1 LEGPG
6 FPYQLTDREITMTDP
21 IHYSDATRLAELIR
35 TREISPVEV
44 VRAHLDRIEAV
55 DPEINAIVTR
65 VEGAL
70 QAAKAAEAAVM
81 AGEELGP
88 LHGVPF
94 TAKDSIDTAGV
105 ATQRGSPIFK
115 GRVPDTDATSVARM
129 KKAGGILLAKTNLP
143 EFSYWIESDNLLSGR
158 SNNPWDL
165 TRTPGGSSGGE
176 SAAIAAGMSPLGLG
190 TDLAIS
196 VRGPAAQ
203 TGITSIKATHG
214 RVPMTGIWPRAP
226 RRFWHVGPMARSV
239 RDIALALSQ
248 LAGPDGQDAFSS
260 STVPFDAGVGRQ
272 PSRRL
277 RVGWMVGPGFGPV
290 DPEVAATV
298 RQAAE
303 ALKGTGVHVEQVG
316 IPALE
321 RDFALDVFNRLH
333 VMEMKPAFRQAVAGH
348 EAAMYKMS
356 KTMLSLPDT
365 SLSDYLEAEQA
376 AERIRD
382 GYADYF
388 SRYDALITHVLPIP
402 AHKHGVEEFV
412 IDGQTVDATY
422 LQGATVPLNVTG
434 LPGVSMRFGTSREG
448 LPINVQVVGAW
459 QAESTILHVAA
470 LLESVSTVRDL
481 HPTL

>member
-1 LEGPG
+1 MSNEL
-6 FPYQLTDREITMTDP
+6 I
-21 IHYSDATRLAELIR
+21 YSDATKLADLIR
-35 TREISPVEV
+35 TRQVSPVEV
-44 VRAHLDRIEAV
+44 LQAHLDRIEAV
-55 DPEINAIVTR
+55 DPQVNAIVTLAD
-65 VEGAL
+65 GAL
-70 QAAKAAEAAVM
+70 EAARRAEAAVL
-81 AGEELGP
+81 AGERLGP

-94 TAKDSIDTAGV
+94 TAKDSIDTEGV
-105 ATQRGSPIFK
+105 LTQRGSPIFK
-115 GRVPDTDATSVARM
+115 GRLPDRDATSVARM
-129 KKAGGILLAKTNLP
+129 KQAGAILLGKTNLP

-165 TRTPGGSSGGE
+165 ERTPGGSSGGE
-176 SAAIAAGMSPLGLG
+176 SAAIAAGMSPIGLG

-203 TGITSIKATHG
+203 TGITSMKATHG

-239 RDIALALSQ
+239 RDIALTFSH
-248 LAGPDGQDAFSS
+248 LAGPDGQDAFAS
-260 STVPFDAGVGRQ
+260 STVLFDAGMGRQ
-272 PSRRL
+272 PFRQL

-298 RQAAE
+298 KAAAD
-303 ALKGTGVHVEQVG
+303 ALSNIGLSVEHVG

-321 RDFALDVFNRLH
+321 KDFALDVFNRLH
-333 VMEMKPAFRQAVAGH
+333 VMEMKPAFREATAGRRDD
-348 EAAMYKMS
+348 ELYKMA

-365 SLSDYLEAEQA
+365 SMEDYIEAEQA
-376 AERIRD
+376 AERLRD

-402 AHKHGVEEFV
+402 AHKHGVEKFV

-434 LPGVSMRFGTSREG
+434 LPGVSMRFGTSSEG
-448 LPINVQVVGAW
+448 LPINVQIVGKW
-459 QAESTILHVAA
+459 QAESTILHVAS
-470 LLESVSTVRDL
+470 LLESIS
-481 HPTL
+481 PTRGLRPQL